1 MIISTLIIAVSA
13 VLFLYW
19 FRYTCVLILST
30 RTMRDYSE
38 EVAAAN
44 KLAFVEVQDLLG
56 SAAAE
61 DLDTLQQLLER
72 DYRVVNDLMKRATDL
87 RVGGDSLEEAM
98 LRIDFRVMSLW
109 YNLSRR
115 YALSNARTALDE
127 MSQVVAHFANSCG
140 KRAAESADA

>member
-30 RTMRDYSE
+30 RTTRDYSE
-38 EVAAAN
+38 EVATAN
-44 KLAFVEVQDLLG
+44 ELAFAEVQDLLG
-56 SAAAE
+56 SAAAG
-61 DLDTLQQLLER
+61 DLDTLQKLLER

-87 RVGGDSLEEAM
+87 RVGGDTLEEAM
-98 LRIDFRVMSLW
+98 LRIDFRVMSVW

-115 YALSNARTALDE
+115 YSLSNARTALDE

>member
-30 RTMRDYSE
+30 RTTRDYSE
-38 EVAAAN
+38 EVATAN
-44 KLAFVEVQDLLG
+44 ELAFAEVQDLLG
-56 SAAAE
+56 SAAAG

-87 RVGGDSLEEAM
+87 RVGGDTLEEAM
-98 LRIDFRVMSLW
+98 LRIDFRVMSVW

-115 YALSNARTALDE
+115 YSLSNARTALDE

>member
-38 EVAAAN
+38 EVATAN
-44 KLAFVEVQDLLG
+44 ELAFVEVQDLLG

-140 KRAAESADA
+140 ERAAESADA